1 MANDQGC
8 MPKVTVFHDERIL
21 AKTLAARIASML
33 AEKPDLVLG
42 LPTGRTPIRL
52 YHELGVLHA
61 RGEADFSRATTF
73 NLDEFF
79 GIAPEHPGSYRAF
92 MQAHLFSR
100 VNVPPERI
108 HVLNGIAADPAAEC
122 ARYERAIAAAGGIDL
137 QLLGIGTNGHIGFNE
152 PAREL
157 AGETHRVVLKPS
169 TRRSNAVL
177 FGGADDSLENVP
189 REALSM
195 GMATILRA
203 RRIILI
209 ATGKSKAACVERAVH
224 GPITTRMPASFLQLH
239 REVEVVLDEAAAGQQ
254 AAGS

>member
-1 MANDQGC
+1 MT
-8 MPKVTVFHDERIL
+8 KVTIFHDERVL
-21 AKTLAARIASML
+21 ARALAAQIVEAIAH
-33 AEKPDLVLG
+33 KPDLVLG

-52 YHELGVLHA
+52 YHELGAMHA
-61 RGEADFSRATTF
+61 KGQADFSRVTTF
-73 NLDEFF
+73 NLDEFL
-79 GIAPEHPGSYRAF
+79 GVPAEHPGSYRAF
-92 MQAHLFSR
+92 MQEHLFSR
-100 VNVPPERI
+100 VNVPADRI
-108 HVLNGIAADPAAEC
+108 NVLNGVAPDPLAEC
-122 ARYERAIAAAGGIDL
+122 IRYERAIAAAGGLDL

-157 AGETHRVVLKPS
+157 IGSTHQVVLKPS
-169 TRRSNAVL
+169 TRHSNAAL
-177 FGGADDSLENVP
+177 FGGNEEDVP

-239 REVEVVLDEAAAGQQ
+239 RDIELVLDEAAASKLSRGR
-254 AAGS
+254 